1 MKNKKYA
8 ASFALL
14 ITAVIWGL
22 SYIGVEDAINNGWG
36 AFPILF
42 LRSFIAGIILVWFT
56 IKKNYKNRGL
66 FINGMLCGLFGFLG
80 LAVQTYGQ
88 KITTV
93 SSTAFITS
101 LYIIFVPVLTRVFFK
116 KRESLI
122 VYISCIISV
131 IGCFLLNLE
140 WPLSFSEENWLGN
153 VLVLISAVFFAIQI
167 LFISK
172 GTKKYNVLQITT
184 IELFTMAFL
193 SLVAMSII
201 GDFSFHTE
209 GLSSVILVAIFSSGV
224 SGVLQMWGQKY
235 LPESVSGIIM
245 GSEAIFATFFAF
257 LIYHE
262 TMNWIQI
269 IGCVFIFMPL
279 ILIQLP
285 YKKKKELSLPIEEE
299 LGDET

>member
-14 ITAVIWGL
+14 ITALIWGL
-22 SYIGVEDAINNGWG
+22 SYIGVEDALNNGCG

-42 LRSFIAGIILVWFT
+42 LRSFVAGFILVWFT

-66 FINGMLCGLFGFLG
+66 FINGMLCGLFAFLG

-88 KITTV
+88 KLTTV

-116 KRESLI
+116 KRESLL

-140 WPLSFSEENWLGN
+140 WPLSFSRDNWLGN
-153 VLVLISAVFFAIQI
+153 VLVLLSAIFFALQI

-172 GTKKYNVLQITT
+172 GTKKYNILQITT
-184 IELFTMAFL
+184 VELFTMAFL
-193 SLVAMSII
+193 SLVAMSLI
-201 GDFSFHTE
+201 GDFSFHTQ
-209 GLSSVILVAIFSSGV
+209 GLSSVILVAIFSSGI

-245 GSEAIFATFFAF
+245 GLEAIFATIFAF

-262 TMNWIQI
+262 TMNCIQI
-269 IGCVFIFMPL
+269 IGCVLIFMPL

-299 LGDET
+299 ISDET